1 MRHRFNVSIFLA
13 YSLLLLA
20 CNKSSKFTDEYR
32 ALIGEWECIDGGIKA
47 ELRLKKSGH
56 FEIQSAYSRNYKFK
70 VIKDEFKEKS
80 SVIYYKKYWS
90 KTLYLYGKKDESFG
104 FRFNDSF
111 DTIIG
116 HIGDYEQSND
126 SLESRVRFIRKR

>member
-1 MRHRFNVSIFLA
+1 MKYFL
-13 YSLLLLA
+13 YMLFCLPPVLLLA
-20 CNKSSKFTDEYR
+20 CNKSSKFTDEYS

-70 VIKDEFKEKS
+70 VIRDELVDQWIDINYGKEWK
-80 SVIYYKKYWS
+80 I
-90 KTLYLYGKKDESFG
+90 LFLYGKKEGEACSI
-104 FRFNDSF
+104 RYNSNF
-111 DTIIG
+111 DTILPDIG
-116 HIGDYEQSND
+116 QYEQAND